1 MASLV
6 WAALS
11 LFLCAFFLLPFLLP
25 FVLLFLFSLSVVD
38 NRVGVVDRGIFIVVE
53 NCFTG
58 GVVENGTVG
67 GVENG
72 IGCVV
77 ENGIGCVTENSP
89 CVAKNGIDSVVENGI
104 CCVVADS
111 PCCVAG
117 NGVLSILSVIDN
129 IGRGRVV
136 VVDANLFSGI
146 SFGLIIVFVGFCIAF
161 KTKLK

>member
-1 MASLV
+1 M
-6 WAALS
+6 
-11 LFLCAFFLLPFLLP
+11 
-25 FVLLFLFSLSVVD
+25 FLFRFRVVD
-38 NRVGVVDRGIFIVVE
+38 NRVCVVDRGIFVVVE
-53 NCFTG
+53 NCFNG

-67 GVENG
+67 G
-72 IGCVV
+72 V

-117 NGVLSILSVIDN
+117 NGVLSILSVVDN
-129 IGRGRVV
+129 ICRGGVV

-146 SFGLIIVFVGFCIAF
+146 FFGLFIVFVGSCIAF